1 MAGSTP
7 SGTAKP
13 AIGTPHSPGGAV
25 MAFDFGQ
32 RRVGVAI
39 GDRGL
44 RIAHPLQ
51 TVEAVTAADR
61 LSRIEA
67 LVREWN
73 PVLFVV
79 GLPVNLD
86 GTEHALSGQA
96 KSFARQL
103 TERFGREVRLVDERY
118 SSSEASMALREA
130 GVRGRAQK
138 AHLDRFAAKT
148 ILEDF
153 FGNDDAAT

>member
-1 MAGSTP
+1 MADSAA
-7 SGTAKP
+7 GTVNANV
-13 AIGTPHSPGGAV
+13 AGHSPRGAV
-25 MAFDFGQ
+25 LAFDFGQ
-32 RRVGVAI
+32 RRVGVAV
-39 GDRGL
+39 GDRDL

-51 TVEAVTAADR
+51 TIDAAGSADR

-67 LVREWN
+67 LVREWK

-86 GTEHALSGQA
+86 GTEHPLAPQA
-96 KSFARQL
+96 RTFARKL
-103 TERFGREVRLVDERY
+103 SERFGMETRLVDERY
-118 SSSEASMALREA
+118 SSSEASLMLREA

-138 AHLDRFAAKT
+138 AHLDHFAAKT

-153 FGNDDAAT
+153 FGNDDVHA